1 MLSRQ
6 EIRQE
11 DKWRIEDIYAND
23 TLWEEDYKKFLS
35 ECEKPCQYKGSICAS
50 ADNLAFVL
58 DEQDKADFLAEKIYV
73 YAFMRYYED
82 TTNVLYQS
90 MSDKAQMAVTKLAE
104 KYSFV
109 EPEIL
114 AIDDV
119 IIRQYLSEEAVKP
132 YRQYIEDILAGKQHI
147 LSDKEEKLLA
157 AVQRMADAPS
167 KIFSKFNNADI
178 HFGYITDEKGEE
190 IELTHGRYSAFM
202 ESRDRQVRKSA
213 FEALY
218 KPYSSHIHTLAEM
231 YYSDVKRAIFYAN
244 ARNYTSTLEMYL
256 TQSFIP
262 VRVYDNLL
270 LTVNDNLDKMYDYV
284 ALRKHELGVDELHFY
299 DIYAPMVSDYTMKVD
314 YKQAKEIVIQAL
326 QPLGEAY
333 VAIVREGFDNGWVDV
348 YENAGKRNG
357 AFSWGV
363 YGTHPY
369 VFLNYND
376 TLNDVFTVIHEMGHA
391 MHTYYS
397 NQSQPHMYSGY
408 KIFVAEVASTCNETL
423 LIHYLLKHCSDEK
436 QRKYL
441 INRYLEQFKGTLYRQ
456 TMFAEFEKNAH
467 SMAEQGEVLCADNL
481 CSLYKDLNV
490 KYFGSN
496 IVIDKEITYE
506 WARIPHFYTPFYVYQ
521 YATGFSAAIS
531 IATRILDG
539 DKKTLSGYMKFLSS
553 GGSMHPIDLLKL
565 CGVDMEQPQ
574 VVKEALHVFGKYLG
588 MFNQP
593 K

>member
-1 MLSRQ
+1 MLSRA
-6 EIRQE
+6 EIEQS
-11 DKWRIEDIYAND
+11 DKWRIEDIYASD
-23 TLWEEDYKKFLS
+23 ALWEEDYKRFLR
-35 ECEKPCQYKGSICAS
+35 ECEMPCPYKGIICER
-50 ADNLAFVL
+50 ADNLALVL

-73 YAFMRYYED
+73 YAFMKYYED

-90 MSDKAQMAVTKLAE
+90 MSGKAQMAVTKLAE

-114 AIDDV
+114 AIDDN
-119 IIRQYLSEEAVKP
+119 IIKQYLEEQIVKP
-132 YRQYIEDILAGKQHI
+132 YRQYIEDILAGKLHI

-178 HFGYITDEKGEE
+178 RFGYITNEKGEE
-190 IELTHGRYSAFM
+190 IELTHGRYSALM
-202 ESRDRQVRKSA
+202 ESNDRQVRKSA
-213 FEALY
+213 FETLY
-218 KPYSSHIHTLAEM
+218 KPYSSYIHTLAET
-231 YYSDVKRAIFYAN
+231 YYGDVKRAIFYAN

-270 LTVNDNLDKMYDYV
+270 LTVNNNLDKMHDYV

-299 DIYAPMVSDYTMKVD
+299 DIYALMVSDYTMKVD
-314 YKQAKEIVIQAL
+314 YRQAKEMVIQAL

-333 VAIVREGFDNGWVDV
+333 VTTVREGFDNGWVDV
-348 YENAGKRNG
+348 YENTGKRNG

-363 YGTHPY
+363 YSTHPY

-397 NQSQPHMYSGY
+397 NQTQPHIYSGY
-408 KIFVAEVASTCNETL
+408 KIFVAEVASKCNETL
-423 LIHYLLKHCSDEK
+423 LIHYLLKHCNDET

-456 TMFAEFEKNAH
+456 TMFAEFEKKAH
-467 SMAEQGEVLCADNL
+467 SIAEQGEVLCADNL
-481 CSLYKDLNV
+481 CSLYKDLNA

-496 IVIDKEITYE
+496 MVIDKEITYE

-531 IATRILDG
+531 IATRILAG
-539 DKKTLSGYMKFLSS
+539 DKQTLAGYMKFLSS

-574 VVKEALHVFGKYLG
+574 VVEEALQEFGKYLHL
-588 MFNQP
+588 FNQ
-593 K
+593 

>member
-1 MLSRQ
+1 MLSRA
-6 EIRQE
+6 EIEQN

-35 ECEKPCQYKGSICAS
+35 ACEKPCKYKGCICES
-50 ADNLAFVL
+50 ANNLAFVL
-58 DEQDKADFLAEKIYV
+58 HEQDEADFLAEKIYV

-90 MSDKAQMAVTKLAE
+90 MSGKAQMAVTQLAE

-114 AIDDV
+114 AMDDD
-119 IIRQYLSEEAVKP
+119 IISKYLREEIIKP
-132 YRQYIEDILAGKQHI
+132 YQQYIEDILASKQHI

-190 IELTHGRYSAFM
+190 IELTHGRYSALM

-218 KPYSSHIHTLAEM
+218 KPYSSHIHTLAET

-270 LTVNDNLDKMYDYV
+270 LTVNKNLDKMYDYV

-326 QPLGEAY
+326 QPLGESY
-333 VAIVREGFDNGWVDV
+333 VATVRQGFNNGWVDV
-348 YENAGKRNG
+348 YENVGKRNG

-397 NQSQPHMYSGY
+397 NQTQPHIYSGY

-423 LIHYLLKHCSDEK
+423 LIHYLLKHCKDEK

-467 SMAEQGEVLCADNL
+467 HMAEQGEVLCADNL

-490 KYFGSN
+490 KYFGSG

-531 IATRILDG
+531 IATRILAG
-539 DKKTLSGYMKFLSS
+539 DKQTVAGYMKFLSS
-553 GGSMHPIDLLKL
+553 GGSMHPIDLLKF

-574 VVKEALHVFGKYLG
+574 VVEEALQEFGKYLD
-588 MFNQP
+588 MFSQ
-593 K
+593 

>member
-35 ECEKPCQYKGSICAS
+35 ECEKPCKYKGNICAS
-50 ADNLAFVL
+50 ADNLAFIL